1 MGQQLDSEQ
10 VPQSG
15 TAPLPQG
22 GPRRIPNYPWLIS
35 MISRDCS
42 QFGMPVMKNEVS
54 FLLGWFARRGSQLLI
69 TNGVVT
75 AVAACGTRITSS
87 ALLMYDVHLDIH
99 SSYDMVTGVVK
110 AASISGR

>member
-1 MGQQLDSEQ
+1 M
-10 VPQSG
+10 V
-15 TAPLPQG
+15 
-22 GPRRIPNYPWLIS
+22 
-35 MISRDCS
+35 C
-42 QFGMPVMKNEVS
+42 
-54 FLLGWFARRGSQLLI
+54 SQLLI

-110 AASISGR
+110 AASTSGR